1 MRILS
6 QLAVVSL
13 ILAACSN
20 SSEPAEAQSQGQK
33 ISQFEKAGF
42 CDFLIDKNGVYHAV
56 FQESPDNGKPLF
68 IYYTTSANKGAS
80 WSKPITLS
88 NDNTGNG
95 AGYPR
100 ILQDRSGNIY
110 AIWKR
115 YGNTATQ
122 YPEPNPSLD
131 GPGGYQS
138 GTLFYKVLIGGTWSN
153 QVQLNELQKA
163 QTSWFAT
170 LTQDG
175 KVAVFWAQANP
186 ELASK
191 SSNVYWY
198 YCDYLRAVTLDGAA
212 HSAFTDL
219 NKPQPLEAYGSPALK
234 KGAINLDGYI
244 DKAGT
249 PHLIYSDDPD
259 DVMEIKY
266 FDGKTLRVVYNYPK
280 YGEGNTFNNPPK
292 LLVDEHGADHL
303 LFKPASATLESEQIW
318 DMNLAT
324 NQTNILTQIQ
334 KSGVTISGFQ
344 ASQGPN
350 GEMAVT
356 FEAGALSSNTEAYGM
371 FYKNG
376 TWKDVG
382 LTNNASKEKFFYKEF
397 AGLGDYRTYI
407 SSLTRYNSTFGSVAY
422 DADDHKRMLMTISA
436 YWSSGGYSISSP
448 SIVYIPLDH

>member
-6 QLAVVSL
+6 HLAVVSL
-13 ILAACSN
+13 LLAACSN

-122 YPEPNPSLD
+122 YPEPNPLLD

-163 QTSWFAT
+163 
-170 LTQDG
+170 
-175 KVAVFWAQANP
+175 
-186 ELASK
+186 
-191 SSNVYWY
+191 
-198 YCDYLRAVTLDGAA
+198 
-212 HSAFTDL
+212 
-219 NKPQPLEAYGSPALK
+219 
-234 KGAINLDGYI
+234 
-244 DKAGT
+244 
-249 PHLIYSDDPD
+249 
-259 DVMEIKY
+259 
-266 FDGKTLRVVYNYPK
+266 
-280 YGEGNTFNNPPK
+280 
-292 LLVDEHGADHL
+292 
-303 LFKPASATLESEQIW
+303 
-318 DMNLAT
+318 
-324 NQTNILTQIQ
+324 
-334 KSGVTISGFQ
+334 
-344 ASQGPN
+344 
-350 GEMAVT
+350 
-356 FEAGALSSNTEAYGM
+356 
-371 FYKNG
+371 
-376 TWKDVG
+376 
-382 LTNNASKEKFFYKEF
+382 
-397 AGLGDYRTYI
+397 
-407 SSLTRYNSTFGSVAY
+407 
-422 DADDHKRMLMTISA
+422 
-436 YWSSGGYSISSP
+436 
-448 SIVYIPLDH
+448 